1 MDEILANQ
9 NFKDSRIVIFVD
21 DLDRCSPEKT
31 LEVFESIKVFLD
43 IRGFIFIL
51 GLSREALDK
60 LIVAKFEKM
69 GLKEISGEDYI
80 RKIIQ
85 VEIRIGKWENE
96 SIGNLI
102 NVISN
107 ELDDKYRI
115 AVKNSR
121 ELINEVVESNPRQT
135 KRFINNLIVALT
147 ANPDLNYN
155 TFLCVEALQRKWKNF
170 YNNLS
175 NPRFLKEIKSGLT
188 MSEEQRYKYVD
199 NLKAEQKKGK
209 LRSDLVD
216 ILTDLTIC
224 YTDKELWRFL
234 AKFGEPILKDISPSE
249 EPATDKELK
258 VAKTL
263 ESYKKARDSTVHIAK
278 RSVIIIYSNL
288 LNYFNLCTFDGFS
301 NCNSSLISSTEPELL
316 LP

>member
-1 MDEILANQ
+1 
-9 NFKDSRIVIFVD
+9 
-21 DLDRCSPEKT
+21 
-31 LEVFESIKVFLD
+31 
-43 IRGFIFIL
+43 
-51 GLSREALDK
+51 
-60 LIVAKFEKM
+60 
-69 GLKEISGEDYI
+69 
-80 RKIIQ
+80 
-85 VEIRIGKWENE
+85 
-96 SIGNLI
+96 
-102 NVISN
+102 
-107 ELDDKYRI
+107 
-115 AVKNSR
+115 
-121 ELINEVVESNPRQT
+121 
-135 KRFINNLIVALT
+135 
-147 ANPDLNYN
+147 
-155 TFLCVEALQRKWKNF
+155 
-170 YNNLS
+170 
-175 NPRFLKEIKSGLT
+175 
-188 MSEEQRYKYVD
+188 
-199 NLKAEQKKGK
+199 LKAEQKKGK

-301 NCNSSLISSTEPELL
+301 NCNSSIISSTEPELL